1 MIEQRQVLS
10 MLQDA
15 MYQNSLKKSDRVNS
29 MLDVEPEKTKTLNDI
44 IKQNSKIKYKIKYSF
59 TFLSIV
65 S

>member
-29 MLDVEPEKTKTLNDI
+29 MLDVEPEKSKTLNDI
-44 IKQNSKIKYKIKYSF
+44 NNKRIANNSTMMWIIFIFY
-59 TFLSIV
+59 
-65 S
+65 